1 MVQCN
6 NRCTG
11 LKVPQRGPAH
21 CGGWRRLP
29 GDELTDPLV
38 TTLDAAAPHVSPA
51 DPRRLIAVVGLA
63 VLLSE
68 LVFLGGSFLQGF
80 FIVDQQGRGIAN
92 DFVHLWSAGRLVL
105 DGHPAAAYD
114 WAVQRQ
120 AQEAAVGYAFEGS
133 YRWWHYPP
141 PYLFVAA
148 LAATLPY
155 VPASIAWLLATGAV
169 YAAAIRGI
177 LGDRV
182 GWLFALGFPG
192 AIWNVTA
199 GQNGFLTTAL
209 IGGALGLLERHP
221 VLAGCCLGLL
231 TYKPHFGVL
240 FPLVLAA
247 TGRWRTFWTA
257 AAVAL
262 ALAALSWLAFGSAPW
277 LAMLQS
283 MADASKLMLADG
295 GVSFEK
301 LQSAFGLVRALGGGE
316 SLAWMVQGAV
326 SVIAAVAVVVLWRSR
341 VAFELKAA
349 GLAVG
354 TVLVTPYVFA
364 YDLVVLAVP
373 TAFLLR
379 FCLAHGITRSEALGL
394 AAAGALLLS
403 YIVATT
409 QVGLAAS
416 LIVALLVGRRVWDCN
431 SAAGVGPREQF
442 VSGQHA
448 SSHGS

>member
-1 MVQCN
+1 
-6 NRCTG
+6 
-11 LKVPQRGPAH
+11 
-21 CGGWRRLP
+21 
-29 GDELTDPLV
+29 V
-38 TTLDAAAPHVSPA
+38 TTLEAAAPHKLAPT

-68 LVFLGGSFLQGF
+68 LVFLGGAFFQGF
-80 FIVDQQGRGIAN
+80 FIVDSAGHPIAN
-92 DFVHLWSAGRLVL
+92 DFVNVWSAGRLVL

-114 WAVQRQ
+114 WDIHRQ
-120 AQEAAVGYAFEGS
+120 AQQAAVSYAFDGE
-133 YRWWHYPP
+133 YRWHYPP
-141 PYLFVAA
+141 PFLFAAA
-148 LAATLPY
+148 LAAVLPL
-155 VPASIAWLLATGAV
+155 VPAGLAWLAATGAA

-177 LGDRV
+177 LGERT

-231 TYKPHFGVL
+231 TYKPQFGVL

-247 TGRWRTFWTA
+247 TGRWRAFFSA
-257 AAVAL
+257 AAAAL
-262 ALAALSWLAFGSAPW
+262 ALAALSWLVFGSGPW
-277 LAMLQS
+277 LAMAQTVAKANQLV
-283 MADASKLMLADG
+283 LTDG
-295 GVSFEK
+295 GVGWNK
-301 LQSAFGLVRALGGGE
+301 LQSVFGLVRALGGDE
-316 SLAWMVQGAV
+316 TLAWLIQGGVAV
-326 SVIAAVAVVVLWRSR
+326 AIAAAITVLWRSD
-341 VAFELKAA
+341 APFELKAA
-349 GLAVG
+349 ALAVG

-373 TAFLLR
+373 VAFLLR
-379 FCLAHGITRSEALGL
+379 LGLARGFLRFDGLWL

-416 LIVALLVGRRVWDCN
+416 LIVALLVARRVLDDARKPPI
-431 SAAGVGPREQF
+431 SPATA
-442 VSGQHA
+442 
-448 SSHGS
+448 